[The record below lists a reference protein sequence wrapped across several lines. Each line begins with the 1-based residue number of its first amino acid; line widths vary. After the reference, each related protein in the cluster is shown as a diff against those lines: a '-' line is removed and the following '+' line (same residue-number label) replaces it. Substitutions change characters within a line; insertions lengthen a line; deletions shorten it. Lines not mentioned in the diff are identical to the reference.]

1 MFKKILAMICI
12 STLFFGSVAAP
23 VYAATENGSPVD
35 PDDPEEDDDDDE
47 DEDDERERPSR
58 PSGSSDSQGSG
69 SGSSGSSSGSGS
81 QSTDPAATAATDP
94 GAKVISSDKVV
105 YGDTVAEEAVAALNS
120 DVISTPE
127 EFFEAADGDN
137 KTDPDYL
144 PGDLSEAHFVTRF
157 VGAVAKDDGNGNY
170 TYPKEPIKIELQFDS
185 LVGEEY
191 ENLKNYTI
199 VVVNPDDGA
208 IAFVSLASVA
218 EADFNS
224 EEGKVTVTLP
234 FYGAYALMQVEA

>member
-35 PDDPEEDDDDDE
+35 PDEPEEDDDDDE

-127 EFFEAADGDN
+127 EFFEAADGEN

-144 PGDLSEAHFVTRF
+144 PGDLSKAHFVTKF
-157 VGAVAKDDGNGNY
+157 VGAVGKDDGNGNY
-170 TYPKEPIKIELQFDS
+170 TYPKEPVTESLKFDS
-185 LVGEEY
+185 LVGVNVED
-191 ENLKNYTI
+191 LLNYAI
-199 VVVNPDDGA
+199 VLVNPEDGT
-208 IAFVSLASVA
+208 IAFIYLAEYA
-218 EADFNS
+218 EDFNP
-224 EEGKVTVTLP
+224 ETGEFKITLP
-234 FYGAYALMQVEA
+234 FYGVYALMQVEA